1 MPLLLIFVVLIETS
15 SEAYL
20 QYVLPDL
27 TATHFAASLFLVQV
41 YLCVVVFFSFLIVY
55 VYI

>member
-41 YLCVVVFFSFLIVY
+41 YLCVVVFFPF
-55 VYI
+55 